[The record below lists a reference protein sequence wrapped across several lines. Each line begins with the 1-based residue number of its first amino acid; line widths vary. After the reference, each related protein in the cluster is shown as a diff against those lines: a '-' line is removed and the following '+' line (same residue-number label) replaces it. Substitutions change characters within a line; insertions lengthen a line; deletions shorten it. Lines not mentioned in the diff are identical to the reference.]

1 MELDKY
7 IDPTVPWHWHRTVE
21 LFYIESGALEY
32 TTPNGKWVFSAGSGG
47 FVNANI
53 LHSSR
58 VLHPGDGT
66 VQLLHLFDPVLLAGE
81 HGSRMDAKYIHP
93 LTAATSIEIIALDP
107 NSPEQAEILRE
118 MRQAF
123 TISDTEWG
131 YEFRLRRQ
139 LTDIWL
145 KLFQLARPAMR
156 GKRSSTSGDEK
167 VKSMMAYIHDH
178 FRESISVDQLAEI
191 VHVSKR
197 VCFRLFQDHLHM
209 TPVEYMR
216 SYRLREACQMLA
228 HVGASRRAPRK
239 TPLI

>member
-1 MELDKY
+1 MYVDAPDKS
-7 IDPTVPWHWHRTVE
+7 
-21 LFYIESGALEY
+21 SGKRKQKIHISYDLI
-32 TTPNGKWVFSAGSGG
+32 G
-47 FVNANI
+47 FIPVD
-53 LHSSR
+53 
-58 VLHPGDGT
+58 VLT
-66 VQLLHLFDPVLLAGE
+66 KA
-81 HGSRMDAKYIHP
+81 
-93 LTAATSIEIIALDP
+93 
-107 NSPEQAEILRE
+107 EQAEILRE

-167 VKSMMAYIHDH
+167 VKSMMAHIHDH